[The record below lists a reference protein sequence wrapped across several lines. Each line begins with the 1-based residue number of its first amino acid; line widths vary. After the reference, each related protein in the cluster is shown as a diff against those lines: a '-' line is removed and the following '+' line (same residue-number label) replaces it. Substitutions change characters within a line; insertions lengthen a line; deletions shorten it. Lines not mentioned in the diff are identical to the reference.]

1 MAKAA
6 PDGQTLLLISG
17 NFSTF
22 PSLYRHLP
30 YDPVKDLQPISN
42 LGATPLV
49 VVVNPAVPAKS
60 VKELIDYVRSR
71 TGQVNYAAPGVG
83 SMGHLAA
90 ELFKRTAQIEME
102 HIAYKGGGPAITA
115 LLGGEVQLYFST
127 VPAAIVQAKAG
138 RLRAIAT
145 TGQKRSRAFPE
156 LPTLAESGL
165 PGYDVTVWFGMLAPT
180 GTAQSIVDLLYRK
193 VVGDYAHR
201 VRCESIAGRRRRTHR
216 QQPVSISRA
225 DRTREPKVGRSD
237 PQRECE
243 GELAF
248 ASTASLCIT
257 RLLPNRG
264 LNENHRHALAPT
276 AEVVGHYCT
285 VYGGHRLLSN
295 AARLS
300 ASEVRQNPGHAGSIG
315 RDGRGEHYL
324 GRDHGTAVGAAAR
337 GGAQ

>member
-1 MAKAA
+1 MREGTKSLISATAWVLVLLYWVPVDAAEPYPSRPVRLIVGAAPGGGTDFVARVIMPDLTQALGSPLVVDNRGGSAGTLAGELVAKAA

-22 PSLYRHLP
+22 PSLYRQLP

-156 LPTLAESGL
+156 LPTLLESGL
-165 PGYDVTVWFGMLAPT
+165 PGYDVTVWFGLLAPT

-193 VVGDYAHR
+193 SSEIMR
-201 VRCESIAGRRRRTHR
+201 TESVAN
-216 QQPVSISRA
+216 
-225 DRTREPKVGRSD
+225 
-237 PQRECE
+237 
-243 GELAF
+243 
-248 ASTASLCIT
+248 
-257 RLLPNRG
+257 RLLGEGVEPIASSPSQFRAQIER
-264 LNENHRHALAPT
+264 ENQKW
-276 AEVVGHYCT
+276 AEVI
-285 VYGGHRLLSN
+285 R
-295 AARLS
+295 S
-300 ASEVRQNPGHAGSIG
+300 ANVKAN
-315 RDGRGEHYL
+315 
-324 GRDHGTAVGAAAR
+324 
-337 GGAQ
+337 

>member
-1 MAKAA
+1 MKSLISATAWVLVFFYWVPVDAAEPYPSLPVRLIVGTAPGGGTDFVARVIMPDLTQALGSPLVVDNRGGSAGTLAGELVAKAA

-22 PSLYRHLP
+22 PSLYRQLP

-165 PGYDVTVWFGMLAPT
+165 PGYDVTVWFGLLAPT

-193 VVGDYAHR
+193 SSEIMR
-201 VRCESIAGRRRRTHR
+201 TESVTN
-216 QQPVSISRA
+216 
-225 DRTREPKVGRSD
+225 
-237 PQRECE
+237 
-243 GELAF
+243 
-248 ASTASLCIT
+248 
-257 RLLPNRG
+257 RLLGEGVEPIASSPSQFRAQIER
-264 LNENHRHALAPT
+264 ENQKW
-276 AEVVGHYCT
+276 AEVI
-285 VYGGHRLLSN
+285 R
-295 AARLS
+295 S
-300 ASEVRQNPGHAGSIG
+300 ANVKAN
-315 RDGRGEHYL
+315 
-324 GRDHGTAVGAAAR
+324 
-337 GGAQ
+337 

>member
-1 MAKAA
+1 MKSLISATAWVLVLFYWVPVDAAEPYPSRPVRLIVGAAPGGGTDFVARVIMPDLAQALGSPLVVDNRGGSAGTLAGELVAKAA

-22 PSLYRHLP
+22 PSLYRQLP

-193 VVGDYAHR
+193 SSEIMR
-201 VRCESIAGRRRRTHR
+201 TESVTN
-216 QQPVSISRA
+216 
-225 DRTREPKVGRSD
+225 
-237 PQRECE
+237 
-243 GELAF
+243 
-248 ASTASLCIT
+248 
-257 RLLPNRG
+257 RLLGEGVEPIASSPSQFRAQIER
-264 LNENHRHALAPT
+264 ENQKW
-276 AEVVGHYCT
+276 AEVI
-285 VYGGHRLLSN
+285 R
-295 AARLS
+295 S
-300 ASEVRQNPGHAGSIG
+300 ANVKAN
-315 RDGRGEHYL
+315 
-324 GRDHGTAVGAAAR
+324 
-337 GGAQ
+337 

>member
-1 MAKAA
+1 MKSLISATAWVLVLFYWVPVDAAEPYPSRPVRLIVGAAPGGGTDFVARVIMPDLTQALGSPLVVDNRGGSAGTLAGELVAKAA

-30 YDPVKDLQPISN
+30 YDPVKDLQPIAN

-165 PGYDVTVWFGMLAPT
+165 PGYDVTVWFGLLAPT

-193 VVGDYAHR
+193 SSEIMR
-201 VRCESIAGRRRRTHR
+201 TESVTN
-216 QQPVSISRA
+216 
-225 DRTREPKVGRSD
+225 
-237 PQRECE
+237 
-243 GELAF
+243 
-248 ASTASLCIT
+248 
-257 RLLPNRG
+257 RLLGEGVEPIASSPSQFRAQIER
-264 LNENHRHALAPT
+264 ENQKW
-276 AEVVGHYCT
+276 AEVI
-285 VYGGHRLLSN
+285 R
-295 AARLS
+295 S
-300 ASEVRQNPGHAGSIG
+300 ANVKAN
-315 RDGRGEHYL
+315 
-324 GRDHGTAVGAAAR
+324 
-337 GGAQ
+337 

>member
-1 MAKAA
+1 LEGTIVREGTKSLISATAWVLVLFYWVPVDAAEPYPSRPVRLIVGAAPGGGTDFVARVIMPDLTQALGSPLVVDNRGGSAGTLAGELVAKAA

-22 PSLYRHLP
+22 PSLYRQLP

-49 VVVNPAVPAKS
+49 VVVNPAVSAKS

-193 VVGDYAHR
+193 SSEIMR
-201 VRCESIAGRRRRTHR
+201 TESVTN
-216 QQPVSISRA
+216 
-225 DRTREPKVGRSD
+225 
-237 PQRECE
+237 
-243 GELAF
+243 
-248 ASTASLCIT
+248 
-257 RLLPNRG
+257 RLLGEGVEPIASSPSQFRAQIER
-264 LNENHRHALAPT
+264 ENQKW
-276 AEVVGHYCT
+276 AEVI
-285 VYGGHRLLSN
+285 R
-295 AARLS
+295 S
-300 ASEVRQNPGHAGSIG
+300 ANVKAN
-315 RDGRGEHYL
+315 
-324 GRDHGTAVGAAAR
+324 
-337 GGAQ
+337 